1 MNFLCYFNKQAN
13 RSTSSFQILIGFL
26 VFKTIVSTN
35 SFSLSLN
42 VHVVDDSESE
52 SSDTDSIPGLEDAP
66 EDGQAAEGDDVKTG
80 TELDDPTSKSKQSR
94 GEKKARKVLSKLGLK
109 PIPGVSRV
117 TIRKSKNILFVISN
131 PDVYKNPVSDT
142 YIIFGEA
149 KIEDLTQ
156 TAQKAAA
163 EKFTQS
169 KDLLGSTITKPDL
182 LSGLNQ
188 VKNAIKEESDDDEE
202 VDDKDMEP
210 KDIELVMTQANVTR
224 KQAIKA
230 LKKNQNDVVNAIMHL
245 TM

>member
-1 MNFLCYFNKQAN
+1 MVA
-13 RSTSSFQILIGFL
+13 
-26 VFKTIVSTN
+26 KTTTKATEPTKEEQ
-35 SFSLSLN
+35 
-42 VHVVDDSESE
+42 VDKKVEDSESE
-52 SSDTDSIPGLEDAP
+52 SSDTDSVPDLEDAP
-66 EDGQAAEGDDVKTG
+66 EDGQQVEGDVKSG
-80 TELDDPTSKSKQSR
+80 QIDDPSKGSKQSR

-109 PIPGVSRV
+109 PIPGVCKV

-149 KIEDLTQ
+149 KIEDLSQ
-156 TAQKAAA
+156 KAQMAAA
-163 EKFTQS
+163 EKIAQN

-182 LSGLNQ
+182 LNSLNQ
-188 VKNAIKEESDDDEE
+188 TKNTIKEESDDDEE

-210 KDIELVMTQANVTR
+210 KDIELVMTQADVSR

>member
-1 MNFLCYFNKQAN
+1 M
-13 RSTSSFQILIGFL
+13 
-26 VFKTIVSTN
+26 
-35 SFSLSLN
+35 
-42 VHVVDDSESE
+42 
-52 SSDTDSIPGLEDAP
+52 
-66 EDGQAAEGDDVKTG
+66 
-80 TELDDPTSKSKQSR
+80 
-94 GEKKARKVLSKLGLK
+94 LSKLGLK